1 MSTVSERAL
10 VEAPSAR
17 SLAAFDRADD
27 RIRPLESKRLLTDS
41 FGRSIAD
48 LEDSPIGMGS
58 MSTPIAVFFKPRS
71 VAVIGAT
78 ERQASAGRAVLV
90 NLMTSKFGGTV
101 HPVNPKHES
110 ILGLTSFAT
119 VEAVPGRVDLAV
131 IATPAQVVPDVISQC
146 VTKGVRG
153 AIVLSSGFK
162 ESGPAGAAL
171 EREVLERAR

>member
-1 MSTVSERAL
+1 MSTERAFI
-10 VEAPSAR
+10 EASSAR
-17 SLAAFDRADD
+17 SLTADD
-27 RIRPLESKRLLTDS
+27 RTRPLESKRLLTDS
-41 FGRSIAD
+41 FGRSMAD

-58 MSTPIAVFFKPRS
+58 MATPIDVFFKPRS

-101 HPVNPKHES
+101 HPVNPKHER

-119 VEAVPGRVDLAV
+119 VEAVPGHVDLAV

-146 VTKGVRG
+146 HKRRQGRDR
-153 AIVLSSGFK
+153 
-162 ESGPAGAAL
+162 AL
-171 EREVLERAR
+171 LRLL